1 MAAQAQTRVLFL
13 CTGNSCRSQM
23 AEGFSRHLKSGEI
36 ETHSAGVN
44 PKGVDPRAVKAMA
57 EVGIDISAQ
66 KSRSIDEV
74 KHLEFDYVITLCDN
88 AQKTCPTFPA
98 KTRVVHVG
106 FEDPPRLAAN
116 AKDEEEAM
124 GHYRRIRDEIKTFV
138 DGLPEALLG
147 EESGSAANQQQLFES
162 GIKSFLNQ
170 MPKELSNKSDNQEED
185 R

>member
-1 MAAQAQTRVLFL
+1 
-13 CTGNSCRSQM
+13 M
-23 AEGFSRHLKSGEI
+23 AEGFSRHLKSGGI
-36 ETHSAGVN
+36 EAHSAGVN

-74 KHLEFDYVITLCDN
+74 KQLEFDYVITLCDN

-98 KTRVVHVG
+98 KTRVIHVG
-106 FEDPPRLAAN
+106 FEDPPELAAK

-124 GHYRRIRDEIKTFV
+124 GHYRRIRDEIRTFV
-138 DGLPEALLG
+138 DSLPQALLEKG
-147 EESGSAANQQQLFES
+147 SGIDASQQQIFES
-162 GIKSFLNQ
+162 GIKSFLSQ
-170 MPKELSNKSDNQEED
+170 MPENLLKKSDNQEEV

>member
-1 MAAQAQTRVLFL
+1 
-13 CTGNSCRSQM
+13 M
-23 AEGFSRHLKSGEI
+23 AEGWTRHLKGNLVEA
-36 ETHSAGVN
+36 HSAGVN

-57 EVGIDISAQ
+57 ETEIDISKQ
-66 KSRSIDEV
+66 GSKSLDEV
-74 KHLEFDYVITLCDN
+74 RHVEFDCVITLCDN

-98 KTRVVHVG
+98 KTRVMHVG

-124 GHYRRIRDEIKTFV
+124 GHYRRIRDEIKAFV
-138 DGLPEALLG
+138 EGLPEALLG
-147 EESGSAANQQQLFES
+147 EESGSATNQQQLFER

>member
-1 MAAQAQTRVLFL
+1 
-13 CTGNSCRSQM
+13 M

-36 ETHSAGVN
+36 EAHSAGVN

-98 KTRVVHVG
+98 KTSVMHVG
-106 FEDPPRLAAN
+106 FEDPPRLAA
-116 AKDEEEAM
+116 AVRDGEETLTHYRRVRDEIRKFIEGLPEVLPGKDEEA
-124 GHYRRIRDEIKTFV
+124 
-138 DGLPEALLG
+138 
-147 EESGSAANQQQLFES
+147 
-162 GIKSFLNQ
+162 
-170 MPKELSNKSDNQEED
+170 
-185 R
+185 